1 MSCLH
6 QVTGSNHI
14 YKVFWC
20 LFLECVHEGCV
31 EAIVE
36 DRDGEGEELTASADT
51 VTGPRVEAVGAVGV
65 SLVLEN
71 LIHVINLL
79 LDDGVGVVN
88 FPRWGIDVLVKGEES
103 VMEEKVDEAL
113 GGKADSAGHIKD
125 LEVGAGK
132 ANV

>member
-14 YKVFWC
+14 YKVLWC

-51 VTGPRVEAVGAVGV
+51 VTGPRVKAVGAVGV

-88 FPRWGIDVLVKGEES
+88 FPRWCVDVLV
-103 VMEEKVDEAL
+103 
-113 GGKADSAGHIKD
+113 
-125 LEVGAGK
+125 
-132 ANV
+132 